1 MELFPYRRVDHEEP
15 PQRILNKEKF
25 KTRLE
30 CVEEVI
36 VTAQRI
42 NTNSGS
48 FHHVP
53 SLGHG
58 FFHNSGGGPG
68 GQVTIPEPDED
79 DRIDEMPFSGHGSDV
94 TCNTMEE
101 FRAGFA
107 GSAIAQRIGCTGITC
122 VLMHVFYWQ
131 DRIVRVEYTQNDY
144 ELWRI
149 EAPSNPSR
157 PNEATPIPNTCVDG

>member
-1 MELFPYRRVDHEEP
+1 MD
-15 PQRILNKEKF
+15 
-25 KTRLE
+25 
-30 CVEEVI
+30 
-36 VTAQRI
+36 
-42 NTNSGS
+42 
-48 FHHVP
+48 
-53 SLGHG
+53 
-58 FFHNSGGGPG
+58 
-68 GQVTIPEPDED
+68 
-79 DRIDEMPFSGHGSDV
+79 
-94 TCNTMEE
+94 E

-107 GSAIAQRIGCTGITC
+107 GSEIAQRIGCTGITC